1 MGCMGSREE
10 DKEVLIVRKADS
22 RFPAASFPAVTA
34 TTASGTGTAT
44 ATGTGAKTG
53 IAENCKAKAVRDYH
67 AKNKSELSLIIGQIL
82 DIIDKTQKDWWMG
95 QIEGQ
100 TAFGWFPSVNVQVI
114 DEKEA
119 IFEMEKRRL
128 ENEKKRRTE
137 LNKRLSAPKASKSM
151 TVNSEGKVVKARAI
165 RNYDG
170 HAGDGPSED
179 KLPLEAGQV
188 VVVTD
193 KSHSGWWLGVVE
205 GNNNMRGWFPV
216 DAVEIIAE
224 N

>member
-1 MGCMGSREE
+1 MGCMESRQKEE
-10 DKEVLIVRKADS
+10 KDFLIVRKPDP
-22 RFPAASFPAVTA
+22 RFPAATPQVA
-34 TTASGTGTAT
+34 TPQG
-44 ATGTGAKTG
+44 ATGGKGTIPET
-53 IAENCKAKAVRDYH
+53 CKAKAVRDYH

-82 DIIDKTQKDWWMG
+82 EIIDKTQKDWWMG

-114 DEKEA
+114 SEKEA

-128 ENEKKRRTE
+128 ENENKRRTE
-137 LNKRLSAPKASKSM
+137 LNRRFSAPKASKSM
-151 TVNSEGKVVKARAI
+151 TVNTEGKVLKVRVV

-170 HAGDGPSED
+170 QAGSGPAED
-179 KLPLEAGQV
+179 KLPLEVGQV

-193 KSHSGWWLGVVE
+193 KSHSDWWLGVVE
-205 GNNNMRGWFPV
+205 GNSSMRGWFPA
-216 DAVEIIAE
+216 DAVEIIVE